1 MKTYEISK
9 ENYNDVLFDVNL
21 NLAAYL
27 TGKPIGSKSYGDGL
41 ITEVKN
47 IQFAQNKEPAI
58 IVQIQF
64 AEKQSTYYLTVGLAT
79 KALVLSDEIMEELIQ
94 YLGVIRELDT
104 YFQAEFVAKA
114 LIEKAERDAQ
124 LAAQKAEEEA
134 KKKEIK
140 RQAQM
145 KKVLDNLK
153 GISRSAIRNDDDF
166 YVALGWLAKHIGT
179 ISASIPDYTEA
190 WFVSRF
196 GADATY
202 NKVDSTKKTTGGFS
216 MKWNPSFSVSF
227 KASDDCIPL
236 IIAEKA
242 MGKKKINDTAFVF
255 DLIENYGFAFG
266 KTQDLDRILKYVPSS
281 KLDKFNLG
289 FAS

>member
-27 TGKPIGSKSYGDGL
+27 TGKPIGSKAYGDGL

-47 IQFAQNKEPAI
+47 IQFAQNKEPAV

-153 GISRSAIRNDDDF
+153 GISRSAIRSDDDF

-242 MGKKKINDTAFVF
+242 IGKKKINDTAFVF

-266 KTQDLDRILKYVPSS
+266 KTQDLDRILKYVPST